1 MTPSRPSTTVAAAT
15 VAAAD
20 NVSGQITIATTT
32 DTDTSSNN
40 KRAVPSVYLASGIH
54 QYVTSEDLDDL
65 PSRFEAGSAK
75 ARISWFGSLCIKAT
89 GMFVEA
95 YIIITTGQLKTLW
108 HASYPTCWD
117 GMSHEQECPD
127 NIRCCGLYPNTP
139 IDTTTGECAIITPTQ
154 YDDVCD
160 ATTGEYDSN
169 MLCSEEILNSI
180 SYTEFAGLM
189 IGMVSFGFIGDRMG
203 LKNAGVL
210 AALLGVIGVI
220 VMTFMDSPDLN
231 TQFLVYATFF
241 GIFGLGVGGEYPLT
255 AMSASQ
261 NHSETMEEAAMDDD
275 ERRKFRCLRDKE
287 RTARRGETIGIVL
300 SMQGVGAV
308 VGSLFLIVLIYFSHQ
323 SYTEC
328 DRAAGPGRNSKGVN
342 PVGLNT
348 VWRSF
353 LFIGLIFHTMVL
365 LYRWLILEESEEG
378 IEKLKQRKAKR
389 ENKLTLRAIFG
400 FYGTRVIGT
409 AGCWF
414 LWDIAFYGLKLFS
427 GPIFDAINPEGGLL
441 VNNGYLLI
449 NNLLALIGYYG
460 CSMIIDNPKVG
471 RKKVQLVFFIL
482 VSIDFLVLSFLFS
495 SLSPGILIVLYF
507 LSSILGQF
515 VNVTTYVMAAEAYPS
530 ELRGTLHGLSAFTG
544 KAGALIATI
553 VFGLC
558 STETIFLICGISGL
572 IGSLLTLLFSAD
584 MTHVSFAE
592 HDAQL
597 ELFLEGRLD
606 QYKGKL
612 NEPKHLSLFERM
624 TGNHGEYDPNW
635 AGKFVKKE
643 SEQFDG
649 VGERVEEEGDLIDGV
664 GELNHKRLETVV
676 SMCRD

>member
-1 MTPSRPSTTVAAAT
+1 
-15 VAAAD
+15 
-20 NVSGQITIATTT
+20 
-32 DTDTSSNN
+32 
-40 KRAVPSVYLASGIH
+40 
-54 QYVTSEDLDDL
+54 
-65 PSRFEAGSAK
+65 
-75 ARISWFGSLCIKAT
+75 
-89 GMFVEA
+89 
-95 YIIITTGQLKTLW
+95 
-108 HASYPTCWD
+108 
-117 GMSHEQECPD
+117 
-127 NIRCCGLYPNTP
+127 
-139 IDTTTGECAIITPTQ
+139 
-154 YDDVCD
+154 
-160 ATTGEYDSN
+160 
-169 MLCSEEILNSI
+169 
-180 SYTEFAGLM
+180 
-189 IGMVSFGFIGDRMG
+189 
-203 LKNAGVL
+203 
-210 AALLGVIGVI
+210 
-220 VMTFMDSPDLN
+220 
-231 TQFLVYATFF
+231 
-241 GIFGLGVGGEYPLT
+241 
-255 AMSASQ
+255 
-261 NHSETMEEAAMDDD
+261 
-275 ERRKFRCLRDKE
+275 
-287 RTARRGETIGIVL
+287 
-300 SMQGVGAV
+300 
-308 VGSLFLIVLIYFSHQ
+308 
-323 SYTEC
+323 
-328 DRAAGPGRNSKGVN
+328 
-342 PVGLNT
+342 
-348 VWRSF
+348 
-353 LFIGLIFHTMVL
+353 
-365 LYRWLILEESEEG
+365 LEESEEG